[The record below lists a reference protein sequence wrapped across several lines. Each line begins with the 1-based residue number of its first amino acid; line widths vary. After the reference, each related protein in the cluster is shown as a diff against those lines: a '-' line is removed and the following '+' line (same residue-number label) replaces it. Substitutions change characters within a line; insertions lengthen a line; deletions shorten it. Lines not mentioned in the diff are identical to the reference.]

1 MKHHTFF
8 YFFNYDF
15 LQFFFL
21 NIFIMATLKS
31 LLNLIIWLLSQAIYV
46 FFLYFFSPMH
56 GYAFLL
62 LYVSYFCCWK
72 LGILDII
79 L

>member
-8 YFFNYDF
+8 YFFNYGF
-15 LQFFFL
+15 LQFFFFKHIYNGYFEVFVKFDYL
-21 NIFIMATLKS
+21 VAFTGS
-31 LLNLIIWLLSQAIYV
+31 LCFLSV
-46 FFLYFFSPMH
+46 FFSPMH

>member
-31 LLNLIIWLLSQAIYV
+31 LLNFIIWLLSQAVYV
-46 FFLYFFSPMH
+46 FFLYFF
-56 GYAFLL
+56 LL
-62 LYVSYFCCWK
+62 CMVMLSYCFMSHIFVV
-72 LGILDII
+72 GN
-79 L
+79 